1 MAAEYGIA
9 LTELVVVHTP
19 RTTLSGRTDRPRIG
33 NLIKDSESM
42 IAAT

>member
-9 LTELVVVHTP
+9 LTGLVMVHTP
-19 RTTLSGRTDRPRIG
+19 RTTLSGRTDRPRID

>member
-9 LTELVVVHTP
+9 LNDLVMVHNP

>member
-1 MAAEYGIA
+1 M
-9 LTELVVVHTP
+9 VHNP
-19 RTTLSGRTDRPRIG
+19 RTTLSGRTNRPRIG